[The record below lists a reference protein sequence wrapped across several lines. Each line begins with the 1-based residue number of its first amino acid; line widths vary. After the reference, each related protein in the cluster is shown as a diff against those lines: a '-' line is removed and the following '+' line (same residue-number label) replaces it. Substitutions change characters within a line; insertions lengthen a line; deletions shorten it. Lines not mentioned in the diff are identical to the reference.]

1 MTKKRQDKLQ
11 NYSYLCRRINSFTN
25 NMMKSDIQI
34 ARECELKPIGE
45 IASQLGIDP
54 EQIEPYGRYMAK
66 VPVELIDE
74 KRVKKS
80 RLILVTA
87 ISPTKAGIGKT
98 TVSIGL
104 TLGLNKIGKKAVVAL
119 REPSLG
125 PCFGIKGGAAGGGY
139 AQVLP
144 MEKINLHF
152 TGDFHAVTSA
162 HNTISALLDNY
173 IYQHRKEGFSLR
185 EIFWKRVL
193 DVNDRSLRN
202 VVTGLRGD
210 GVVSETGFE
219 ITPASELMAILCL
232 ATSEEDLQRRIE
244 NIVLGI
250 TAQGKPF
257 RVRDLGVAGAITV
270 LLRDALN
277 PNLVQTTE
285 HTPAFIHGGPFA
297 NIAHGCS
304 SVLATKMAMTFCD
317 YVVTEAGFGADLG
330 AEKFFDIKCRKT
342 GLKPRLV
349 VIVATTQGLKM
360 HGGVALEHIKEPNAK
375 GLTEG
380 LKNLNRHISNMQG
393 FGQPVVVTLN
403 RHDTDLEEEIDI
415 VRKNCE
421 DLEVGFAVNE
431 AFLRGGEGATELAQ
445 TVVDTIERQQPLP
458 IHFTYKEA
466 DCLEDKIE
474 KVCKRIYGASAV
486 EYSKTAKKKLEDLRA
501 IFTDDDGAIAHY
513 PVCIAKT
520 QFSFTADSTRYG
532 SPEGFTIRI
541 RDVILNLGSEMIVV
555 IAGDMLRMPGLPK
568 SPQAERITIE
578 NGEIE
583 GLS

>member
-1 MTKKRQDKLQ
+1 
-11 NYSYLCRRINSFTN
+11 
-25 NMMKSDIQI
+25 MKTDLQI
-34 ARECELKPIGE
+34 ARECQLEHIND
-45 IASQLGIDP
+45 IATRLGIAP
-54 EQIEPYGRYMAK
+54 EELEPYGRYMAK
-66 VPVELIDE
+66 VPISLLNEEHVS
-74 KRVKKS
+74 KS

-104 TLGLNKIGKKAVVAL
+104 ALGLNQIGKKAVVAL

-173 IYQHRKEGFSLR
+173 MYQHRKDGFSLR
-185 EIFWKRVL
+185 EVYWKRVL

-202 VVTGLRGD
+202 IVTGLRGD
-210 GVVSETGFE
+210 GVVQETGFD

-232 ATSEEDLQRRIE
+232 ATSEDDLQRRID
-244 NIVLGI
+244 NILLGI
-250 TAQGKPF
+250 TSDGRPF
-257 RVRDLGVAGAITV
+257 RVRDLGVGGAVTV
-270 LLRDALN
+270 LLRDALS

-304 SVLATKMAMTFCD
+304 SVLATKMAMSYGD

-330 AEKFFDIKCRKT
+330 AEKFFDIKCRKA
-342 GLKPRLV
+342 GLQPRLV

-360 HGGVALEHIKEPNAK
+360 HGGVALEAIREPNMQ
-375 GLTEG
+375 GLKEG
-380 LKNLNRHISNMQG
+380 LKNLNRHINNMQG

-403 RHDTDLEEEIDI
+403 RHDTDLDDEIDL
-415 VRKNCE
+415 VRRNCE
-421 DLEVGFAVNE
+421 AQGVGFAVNE
-431 AFLRGGEGATELAQ
+431 AFLRGGEGAVELAR
-445 TVVDTIERQQPLP
+445 TVVDTIDRIQPLP
-458 IHFTYKEA
+458 IHYVYPES
-466 DCLEDKIE
+466 DSIEDKIE
-474 KVCKRIYGASAV
+474 KVCKRIYGAAAV
-486 EYSKTAKKKLEDLRA
+486 EFTKTGRKKLEA
-501 IFTDDDGAIAHY
+501 IRETFADDESIHRY

-541 RDVILNLGSEMIVV
+541 RDLILNCGSEMIVA
-555 IAGDMLRMPGLPK
+555 IAGDMLRMPGLPR
-568 SPQAERITIE
+568 SPQAERITVV
-578 NGEIE
+578 NGQIE

>member
-1 MTKKRQDKLQ
+1 
-11 NYSYLCRRINSFTN
+11 
-25 NMMKSDIQI
+25 MKTDIQI
-34 ARECELKPIGE
+34 ARECQLEHINE
-45 IASQLGIDP
+45 IASRLGIAP
-54 EQIEPYGRYMAK
+54 EELEPYGRYMAK
-66 VPVELIDE
+66 VPISQLDE
-74 KRVKKS
+74 EHIKKS

-87 ISPTKAGIGKT
+87 ISPTKTGIGKT

-173 IYQHRKEGFSLR
+173 MYQYRKDGFSLR
-185 EIFWKRVL
+185 EVYWKRVL
-193 DVNDRSLRN
+193 DVNDRALRN
-202 VVTGLRGD
+202 VVTGMRGN
-210 GVVSETGFE
+210 GVVQETGFD

-244 NIVLGI
+244 NILLGI
-250 TAQGKPF
+250 TSDGKPF

-304 SVLATKMAMTFCD
+304 SVLATKMAMSYGD

-330 AEKFFDIKCRKT
+330 AEKFFDIKCRKA
-342 GLKPRLV
+342 GLQPRLV

-360 HGGVALEHIKEPNAK
+360 HGGVDLANIKEPNMQ
-375 GLTEG
+375 GLKEG
-380 LKNLNRHISNMQG
+380 LKNLNRHINNMQG

-403 RHDTDLEEEIDI
+403 RFDTDLDEEIDV
-415 VRKNCE
+415 VRQNCE
-421 DLEVGFAVNE
+421 ALNVGFAVNE
-431 AFLRGGEGATELAQ
+431 AFLKGGEGAVELAQ
-445 TVVDTIERQQPLP
+445 TVVDTIEHIQPLP
-458 IHFTYKEA
+458 IHYTYPQNDSIEG
-466 DCLEDKIE
+466 KIE
-474 KVCKRIYGASAV
+474 KVCKRIYGAAAV
-486 EYSKTAKKKLEDLRA
+486 EFTKTGKKKLESVKT
-501 IFTDDDGAIAHY
+501 IFADDESIKRY

-541 RDVILNLGSEMIVV
+541 RDIILNCGSEMIVA

-568 SPQAERITIE
+568 NPQAERISIN
-578 NGEIE
+578 NGEID

>member
-1 MTKKRQDKLQ
+1 
-11 NYSYLCRRINSFTN
+11 
-25 NMMKSDIQI
+25 MKTDIQI
-34 ARECELKPIGE
+34 ARECQLDHIND
-45 IASQLGIDP
+45 IASRLGIEP
-54 EQIEPYGRYMAK
+54 EKIEPYGRYMAK
-66 VPVELIDE
+66 VPISMIDE
-74 KRVKKS
+74 KQVKKS
-80 RLILVTA
+80 HLILVTA

-104 TLGLNKIGKKAVVAL
+104 SLGLNKIGKRAVVAL

-173 IYQHRKEGFSLR
+173 LYQHRKDGFSLR
-185 EIFWKRVL
+185 EIYWKRVL
-193 DVNDRSLRN
+193 DVNDRALRN
-202 VVTGLRGD
+202 IVTGLRGD
-210 GVVSETGFE
+210 GIVSETGFD
-219 ITPASELMAILCL
+219 ITSASELMAILCL
-232 ATSEEDLQRRIE
+232 ATSEEDLQHRIE
-244 NIVLGI
+244 NILLGI
-250 TAQGKPF
+250 TSDGKPF
-257 RVRDLGVAGAITV
+257 RVSDLGVAGAITV
-270 LLRDALN
+270 LLRDALM

-304 SVLATKMAMTFCD
+304 SVLATKMAMTLGD

-330 AEKFFDIKCRKT
+330 AEKFFDIKCRKA
-342 GLKPRLV
+342 GLQPCLV

-360 HGGVALEHIKEPNAK
+360 HGGVALEAIKEPNMK
-375 GLTEG
+375 GLKEG
-380 LKNLNRHISNMQG
+380 LKNLNRHINNMQG

-403 RHDTDLEEEIDI
+403 RYDSDVDEEIDV
-415 VRKNCE
+415 VRRNCE
-421 DLEVGFAVNE
+421 ALGVGFAVNE
-431 AFLRGGEGATELAQ
+431 AFLKGGEGAVELAQ
-445 TVVDTIERQQPLP
+445 TVVDTIDRIKALP
-458 IHFTYKEA
+458 IHYAYTES
-466 DCLEDKIE
+466 DSIEDKIE
-474 KVCKRIYGASAV
+474 KVCKRIYGAAGI
-486 EYSKTAKKKLEDLRA
+486 EFTKTGKKKLESLKA
-501 IFTDDDGAIAHY
+501 MFGDDERIMRY

-541 RDVILNLGSEMIVV
+541 RDLILNCGSEMIVA

-568 SPQAERITIE
+568 SPQAERIIIE

>member
-1 MTKKRQDKLQ
+1 
-11 NYSYLCRRINSFTN
+11 
-25 NMMKSDIQI
+25 MKTDIQI
-34 ARECELKPIGE
+34 ARECQLEHIYE
-45 IASQLGIDP
+45 IASQLGIDS
-54 EQIEPYGRYMAK
+54 EKIEPYGRYMAK
-66 VPVELIDE
+66 LPVSLINEE
-74 KRVKKS
+74 KVRQS

-87 ISPTKAGIGKT
+87 ISPTRAGIGKT
-98 TVSIGL
+98 TCSIGL
-104 TLGLNKIGKKAVVAL
+104 TLGLNKIGKRAIVAL

-144 MEKINLHF
+144 MDKINLHF

-173 IYQHRKEGFSLR
+173 IYQHRKDGFSLR
-185 EIFWKRVL
+185 EIYWKRVL
-193 DVNDRSLRN
+193 DVNDRALRN

-210 GVVSETGFE
+210 GVVSETGFD
-219 ITPASELMAILCL
+219 ITSASELMAILCL
-232 ATSEEDLQRRIE
+232 ATSEEDLQHRIE
-244 NIVLGI
+244 NILLGI
-250 TAQGKPF
+250 TADSKPF

-270 LLRDALN
+270 LLRDALS

-304 SVLATKMAMTFCD
+304 SVLATKMAMTYGD

-330 AEKFFDIKCRKT
+330 AEKFFDIKCRKA
-342 GLKPRLV
+342 GLQPRLV

-360 HGGVALEHIKEPNAK
+360 HGGVDIALINEPNIQ
-375 GLTEG
+375 GLKEG
-380 LKNLNRHISNMQG
+380 LKNLNRHINNMQG

-403 RHDTDLEEEIDI
+403 RYHSDLDEEIEI

-421 DLEVGFAVNE
+421 DLGVGFAVNE
-431 AFLRGGEGATELAQ
+431 AFLKGGEGAIELAQ
-445 TVVDTIERQQPLP
+445 TVVDTIERIQPLP
-458 IHFTYKEA
+458 IHFAYPEN
-466 DCLEDKIE
+466 DSIEGKIE
-474 KVCKRIYGASAV
+474 KVCKRIYGASGV
-486 EYSKTAKKKLEDLRA
+486 EFTKTGKKKLEA
-501 IFTDDDGAIAHY
+501 IRDIFADDKDIARY

-520 QFSFTADSTRYG
+520 QFSFSADSTRYG

-541 RDVILNLGSEMIVV
+541 RDLILNCGSEMIVA

>member
-1 MTKKRQDKLQ
+1 
-11 NYSYLCRRINSFTN
+11 
-25 NMMKSDIQI
+25 MKTDIQI

-54 EQIEPYGRYMAK
+54 ETIEPYGRYMAK
-66 VPVELIDE
+66 VPVQLIDE
-74 KRVKKS
+74 EKVKQS

-173 IYQHRKEGFSLR
+173 LFQHRKDGFSLR
-185 EIFWKRVL
+185 EIYWKRVL

-202 VVTGLRGD
+202 IVTGLRGD
-210 GVVSETGFE
+210 GVVSETGFD

-250 TAQGKPF
+250 TSDGQPF

-270 LLRDALN
+270 LLRDALS

-304 SVLATKMAMTFCD
+304 SVVATKMAMTYGD

-330 AEKFFDIKCRKT
+330 AEKFFDIKCRKA
-342 GLKPRLV
+342 GLQPRLV

-360 HGGVALEHIKEPNAK
+360 HGGVDLEHIKEPNTQ
-375 GLTEG
+375 GLREG
-380 LKNLNRHISNMQG
+380 LKNLNRHINNMQG

-403 RHDTDLEEEIDI
+403 RHETDIDEEIDI

-421 DLEVGFAVNE
+421 DQGVAFAVNE
-431 AFLRGGEGATELAQ
+431 AFLRGGDGAVELAQ
-445 TVVDTIERQQPLP
+445 TVVNTIDRIQPLP
-458 IHFTYKEA
+458 IHFTYPEN
-466 DCLEDKIE
+466 DSIEGKIE
-474 KVCKRIYGASAV
+474 KVCKRIYGAAAM
-486 EYSKTAKKKLEDLRA
+486 EFTKTGKKRLEA
-501 IFTDDDGAIAHY
+501 IRDIFANDEAIRHY

-520 QFSFTADSTRYG
+520 QYSFTADSTRYG

-541 RDVILNLGSEMIVV
+541 RDIILNCGSEMIVA

-568 SPQAERITIE
+568 SPQAERITIVD
-578 NGEIE
+578 GEIE

>member
-1 MTKKRQDKLQ
+1 
-11 NYSYLCRRINSFTN
+11 
-25 NMMKSDIQI
+25 MKTDIQI
-34 ARECELKPIGE
+34 ARECQLEHIND
-45 IASQLGIDP
+45 IASRLGIAP
-54 EQIEPYGRYMAK
+54 EELEPYGRYMAK
-66 VPVELIDE
+66 VPISLLDE
-74 KRVKKS
+74 EHIKKS
-80 RLILVTA
+80 HLILVTA
-87 ISPTKAGIGKT
+87 ISPTKTGIGKT

-173 IYQHRKEGFSLR
+173 MYQYRKDGFSLR
-185 EIFWKRVL
+185 EVYWKRVL
-193 DVNDRSLRN
+193 DVNDRALRN
-202 VVTGLRGD
+202 VVTGMRGD
-210 GVVSETGFE
+210 GVVQETGFD

-244 NIVLGI
+244 NILLGI
-250 TAQGKPF
+250 TADGKPF

-304 SVLATKMAMTFCD
+304 SVLATKMAMSYGD

-330 AEKFFDIKCRKT
+330 AEKFFDIKCRKA
-342 GLKPRLV
+342 GLQPRLV

-360 HGGVALEHIKEPNAK
+360 HGGVDLANIKDPNMQ
-375 GLTEG
+375 GLKEG
-380 LKNLNRHISNMQG
+380 LKNLNRHINNMQG

-403 RHDTDLEEEIDI
+403 RFDTDLDEEIDV
-415 VRKNCE
+415 VRQNCE
-421 DLEVGFAVNE
+421 ALNVGFAVNE
-431 AFLRGGEGATELAQ
+431 AFLKGGEGAVELAQ
-445 TVVDTIERQQPLP
+445 TVVDTIEHIQPLP
-458 IHFTYKEA
+458 IHYTYPQN
-466 DCLEDKIE
+466 DSIEDKIE
-474 KVCKRIYGASAV
+474 KVCKRIYGAAAV
-486 EYSKTAKKKLEDLRA
+486 EFTKTGKKKLESIKT
-501 IFTDDDGAIAHY
+501 IFANDESIRRY

-541 RDVILNLGSEMIVV
+541 RDIILNCGSEMIVA

-568 SPQAERITIE
+568 NPQAERISIN
-578 NGEIE
+578 NGEID